1 MSKEKIYIFDTTLR
15 DGAQTQGVDFS
26 IDDKL
31 KIAESLGKLGVD
43 YIEGGWPGAN
53 PTDTEFF
60 QKKINIQNS
69 ILTAFGMT
77 KKTGRSAE
85 NDPGLSALLNSKAP
99 AICLV
104 GKSWDF
110 HVDVALGISNEENLE
125 NISESTKHFVKKKKE
140 FMFDAEHFFDGF
152 KNNKEYAI
160 SCIKSAYENGARWIV
175 LCDTNGG
182 TLPDEVEKIVTE
194 VTKHVPGKNLGIH
207 AHNDTGNAVANS
219 LIAVQSGVR
228 QVQGTI
234 NGLGE
239 RCGNANLMSI
249 IPTIHL
255 KDNFSKKF
263 TTNIKTENINKLT
276 QCSRL
281 LDEILNRKPNQHLPY
296 VGAAAFSH
304 KGGLH
309 VSAVQKDPKTYEHIK
324 PELVGNVR
332 NIVVSDQAGKS
343 NIISRLQ
350 SIGIDFK
357 ENDTKIK
364 KLLEEVK
371 DREFIGYS
379 YDGADASFELLARRI
394 MGEIPRYISIK
405 EYDVS
410 VTKDNSGNIISSAK
424 AQLEVDKKIILC
436 EGQGNGPV
444 HALDNAIRKNVD
456 KLAKYS
462 KYLKDLKLVDY
473 KVRILNTGTE
483 AVTRVSIESTDSKG
497 KNWFT
502 IGVSANIIEASFK
515 ALVDSLDYKLFKDKA
530 PASN

>member
-31 KIAESLGKLGVD
+31 KITRALDELGVD

-60 QKKINIQNS
+60 QKKINLNNAS
-69 ILTAFGMT
+69 LTAFGMT
-77 KKTGRSAE
+77 KKSGRSAE
-85 NDPGLSALLNSKAP
+85 NDPGLSAILNSKTKAV
-99 AICLV
+99 CLV

-125 NISESTKHFVKKKKE
+125 NISESTKLFVKQKKE

-152 KNNKEYAI
+152 KNNKEYAL
-160 SCIKSAYENGARWIV
+160 SCIKSAYDNGARWIV

-182 TLPDEVEKIVTE
+182 TLPNEISEIVNE
-194 VTKHVPGKNLGIH
+194 VTKSIPGENLGIH

-219 LIAVQSGVR
+219 LAAILGGVR
-228 QVQGTI
+228 QIQGTI

-239 RCGNANLMSI
+239 RCGNANLMSV
-249 IPTIHL
+249 IPTLLL
-255 KDNFSKKF
+255 KNTFKNKFETSIKGNNISK
-263 TTNIKTENINKLT
+263 IT

-309 VSAVQKDPKTYEHIK
+309 VSAVQKDPKTYEHIN
-324 PELVGNVR
+324 PEAVGNSR
-332 NIVVSDQAGKS
+332 NIVVSDQSGKS
-343 NIISRLQ
+343 NIVSRLN

-357 ENDTKIK
+357 QDDPKIK

-410 VTKDNSGNIISSAK
+410 VKKNNSGEIISSAK
-424 AQLEVDKKIILC
+424 AKLEVDKKIILC
-436 EGQGNGPV
+436 EGEGNGPV

-462 KYLKDLKLVDY
+462 NYLKDLKLVDY

-502 IGVSANIIEASFK
+502 IGVSANIIDASFK

-530 PASN
+530 PASL

>member
-1 MSKEKIYIFDTTLR
+1 MSKEKIHIFDTTLR
-15 DGAQTQGVDFS
+15 DGEQTQGVDFS
-26 IDDKL
+26 IDDKI
-31 KIAESLGKLGVD
+31 KIAKALDDLGVD

-60 QKKINIQNS
+60 QKKIKLNNS
-69 ILTAFGMT
+69 VLTAFGMT
-77 KKTGRSAE
+77 KKVGRSAD
-85 NDPGLSALLNSKAP
+85 NDPGLSSILNSNTP
-99 AICLV
+99 AVCLV

-110 HVDVALGISNEENLE
+110 HVDVALGITNEENLE
-125 NISESTKHFVKKKKE
+125 NIAESTKLFVKEKKE

-152 KNNKEYAI
+152 KNNKEYAL
-160 SCIKSAYENGARWIV
+160 SCIKSAYDNGATWIV

-182 TLPDEVEKIVTE
+182 TLPNEVSEIVNE
-194 VTKHVPGKNLGIH
+194 VAKSVPGKNLGIH

-219 LIAVQSGVR
+219 LAAVLSGVR
-228 QVQGTI
+228 QIQGTI

-239 RCGNANLMSI
+239 RCGNANLMSV
-249 IPTIHL
+249 IPTLHL
-255 KDNFSKKF
+255 KETYSKNYE
-263 TTNIKTENINKLT
+263 TNIKKENIGKLT

-309 VSAVQKDPKTYEHIK
+309 VSAVQKDPKTYEHIN
-324 PELVGNVR
+324 PEAVGNVR
-332 NIVVSDQAGKS
+332 NIVVSDQSGKS
-343 NIISRLQ
+343 NIVSRLK

-357 ENDTKIK
+357 QDDPKVK

-394 MGEIPRYISIK
+394 MGEIPRYILIK

-410 VTKDNSGNIISSAK
+410 VKKNSSGEIVSSAK
-424 AQLEVDKKIILC
+424 AKLEVDKKLILC
-436 EGQGNGPV
+436 EGEGNGPV

-462 KYLKDLKLVDY
+462 QYLKDLKLVDY

-502 IGVSANIIEASFK
+502 IGVSANIIDASFK

-530 PASN
+530 PASL